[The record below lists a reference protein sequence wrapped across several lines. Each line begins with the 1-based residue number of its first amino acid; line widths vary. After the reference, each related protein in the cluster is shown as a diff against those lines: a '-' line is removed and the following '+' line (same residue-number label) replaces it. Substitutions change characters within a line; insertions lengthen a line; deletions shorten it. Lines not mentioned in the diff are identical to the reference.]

1 MTYLELKIAVLQ
13 KMFAITGSS
22 VVEDDTTQPYIASIP
37 QAANEGIDL
46 LAQTGRYVRASAVI
60 RQAEILPAEEEQ
72 EEGETWRQLCAGWQ
86 RYDMEELI
94 GSSYRKI
101 DENNVWFEDPETLE
115 YTTTRRYR
123 IEAGRYLLLEG
134 SIEGAWR
141 VYALCIPAP
150 LTLSEDTPDSYELPL
165 PKECC
170 DILPLYIASQLYKDD
185 DISMATI
192 WRNEF
197 ETAKEA
203 ILAMAQ
209 GESTSGGS
217 FESETGWW

>member
-13 KMFAITGSS
+13 KMFAITGNT
-22 VVEDDTTQPYIASIP
+22 VVIDDTTQPYLSSIP
-37 QAANEGIDL
+37 HAANEGIDL
-46 LAQTGRYVRASAVI
+46 LAQSGRYVRSDTVI
-60 RQAEILPAEEEQ
+60 HQVETLPPEEEQ
-72 EEGETWRQLCAGWQ
+72 EERETYREVKNGWQ
-86 RYDMEELI
+86 RYDMQQLI
-94 GSSYRKI
+94 GPSYRKI
-101 DENNVWFEDPETLE
+101 DENNIWYEDPDTLE
-115 YTTTRRYR
+115 YSTTRRYR

-134 SIEGAWR
+134 SRTGTWR
-141 VYALCIPAP
+141 VYALCIPEMISI
-150 LTLSEDTPDSYELPL
+150 TEDTPDEYELPL

-197 ETAKEA
+197 ETAKET

-209 GESTSGGS
+209 GENTSGGS
-217 FESETGWW
+217 FESATGWW